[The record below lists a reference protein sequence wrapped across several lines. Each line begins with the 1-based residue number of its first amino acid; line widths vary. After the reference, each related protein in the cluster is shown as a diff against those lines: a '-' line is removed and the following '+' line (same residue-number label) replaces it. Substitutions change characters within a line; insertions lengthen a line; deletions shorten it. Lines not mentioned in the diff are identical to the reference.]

1 MRIAIVWLTLVPL
14 VLIAPSRAA
23 GDEAG
28 PDRLVPLQGT
38 WKVTALEADGKP
50 TELPDVSFWWFIQGD
65 KVRYG
70 GQELARLTIDAM
82 TQPKC
87 IDLKFHNPER
97 VYEGIYSVEDDTLK
111 ICISRA
117 TEGVKE
123 RPGMFSTKGKPEWR
137 LLVFK
142 RDKERKGDEMVGLGG
157 FVGLTIQ
164 ASGEGKPLLITGV
177 LKDSPAMKAGLKKD
191 DALVKVGEIEAT
203 DLRSVITRIRQAK
216 PGGALT
222 VRIKRGDKE
231 QAVSI
236 QVGVVPFFL
245 LD

>member
-1 MRIAIVWLTLVPL
+1 MRIAIVCLTLAPL
-14 VLIAPSRAA
+14 VLVAPPRAA

-28 PDRLVPLQGT
+28 KDRLAPLQGT
-38 WKVTALEADGKP
+38 WKVTALEADGKL

-70 GQELARLTIDAM
+70 GQELARLTVDTT
-82 TQPKC
+82 TQPRC

-97 VYEGIYSVEDDTLK
+97 VYEGIYAVEDDTLK
-111 ICISRA
+111 ICINRV

-123 RPGMFSTKGKPEWR
+123 RPGAFSTKGKPEWR

-142 RDKERKGDEMVGLGG
+142 RDKERKGDDIAGLGG
-157 FVGLTIQ
+157 FVGLMIQ
-164 ASGEGKPLLITGV
+164 APGDGKPLLIAGV
-177 LKDSPAMKAGLKKD
+177 LRDSPAMKAGLKKD
-191 DALVKVGEIEAT
+191 DALVRVGGVEAT
-203 DLRSVITRIRQAK
+203 DLRSVITRVRQAK
-216 PGGALT
+216 PGGELA

-231 QAVSI
+231 QAVTI
-236 QVGVVPFFL
+236 RVGVVPFFL